1 MVAQNPDAEYDNV
14 KSLLANTFALGQMR
28 ASMKGLAEE
37 FQSNLN
43 AVSKFTEVY
52 KRSEQIQLQ
61 SLAVGT
67 IYSKF
72 VDRNTAALQDN
83 LANTQEMTQFLVG
96 GFARGLRD
104 VNRSTVDLA
113 DDMLLTGQNTEA
125 LIGVMG
131 GLTILTRD
139 SNQAQSKLSK
149 TINKNTKDYGVNAT
163 SMIQALN
170 AVKSSLDQAA
180 IYGDDAVTAYA
191 ETATSLKAAMAGAE
205 GSDKA
210 IATFLGMSKA
220 MDIGVQSQLGLVDIM
235 KELRDGN
242 GNQTQAIANAAKTF
256 EDGLMGMTDLQQ
268 EAIRSAFGEAQ
279 VNSLLMLSKGLNRGN
294 KLTEEMK
301 ATEEAKAATLA
312 AQKNKVDNYYNKIA
326 PETYEVISRWLP
338 QIAMTIAAAPAL
350 AGAGRLGMNAF
361 KNSRTGLPG
370 GPGTP
375 PIPKLG
381 MLGSL
386 GKAVGAFAMF
396 AGPIGLGITALSYGI
411 PLITDYMK
419 GTDDSAKKTAE
430 ETEKLRKLE
439 EEKKRRNTRQAFD
452 ANTVSRAARLASGLL
467 KSSGPGRS
475 RVELL
480 LQQQLEAT
488 QAVVRNTKPRANGDG
503 T

>member
-1 MVAQNPDAEYDNV
+1 MVAQDPDADLNHV
-14 KSLLANTFALGQMR
+14 KSLLKNTIALGQMH
-28 ASMKGLAEE
+28 SSLKGLAAE

-43 AVSKFTEVY
+43 FVSKFTEVY

-61 SLAVGT
+61 SLAVGMHS
-67 IYSKF
+67 SKF
-72 VDRNTAALQDN
+72 IDRNTAALQDN

-170 AVKSSLDQAA
+170 AVKSSLEQAA

-220 MDIGVQSQLGLVDIM
+220 MDLGVQSQLGLVDIM
-235 KELRDGN
+235 KDLRDGN

-268 EAIRSAFGEAQ
+268 EAIRSAFGETRVDA
-279 VNSLLMLSKGLNRGN
+279 LLMLSKGLNRGN

-301 ATEEAKAATLA
+301 ATEDAKASTLE
-312 AQKNKVDNYYNKIA
+312 AQKNAVDNFYNKWGPDQYKI
-326 PETYEVISRWLP
+326 ISEYLP
-338 QIAMTIAAAPAL
+338 QIAMTIAAVPAL
-350 AGAGRLGMNAF
+350 IGAGGLGRNAF

-386 GKAVGAFAMF
+386 TKAAGVLSMF
-396 AGPIGLGITALSYGI
+396 AGPIGLGITALTYGI

-488 QAVVRNTKPRANGDG
+488 QAVTRNIKKLDPSKFI
-503 T
+503 